1 VEKQTRKVFIISLD
15 GATFD
20 VLRPLISQGY
30 MPNLGRVLG
39 NSLSAELESVLPPVT
54 APAWTSFMTGKNP
67 NKHGIFDFTRFDT
80 TEYRWKLNNSQHIR
94 SKTIWQILSEK
105 GKQIVV
111 LNLPYLYPTYPV
123 NGVMVAGWDAPTTSS
138 FTYPDGLRKTIF
150 DLIPDYGSTLDLS
163 LWNYL
168 PAESEAEFCGFIGKI
183 TQSFE
188 QSARLA
194 SHFLRQEA
202 WDVFMVH
209 FQQTD
214 WIQHKLWGYIE
225 RACRDAGDKHPR
237 LERVRDCYRL
247 FDSHV
252 GRLWE
257 EVGKESVIKLVL
269 SDHGFGANRGTI
281 CPNYLLRKLGYFH
294 LQEQSESGVKSRIKQ
309 SRYSVVRRAYQKAAQ
324 VRESLRARR
333 VITTYKSWADMANER
348 IPRQAVMIDW
358 RRTKALLMGGSET
371 AFIYVN
377 LIDRGPQGCV
387 NPSDYEPLVAELVQA
402 FRELRDPR
410 TNERLFPKVAL
421 GREVYDAPGLDVL
434 VPDIVL
440 IPIEGYG
447 ISATFQEACVQETGE
462 EGSHRHNGVLLIEG
476 FGLKEK
482 IPDFQPN
489 LVDVAP
495 TILHML
501 GLAVPG
507 DMDGRV
513 WEEAF
518 DVSTPA
524 TYEAVDNS
532 LVHQVQDYTQDEAAL
547 IEERL
552 RGLGYVE

>member
-1 VEKQTRKVFIISLD
+1 MEKQTRKVFIISLD

-39 NSLSAELESVLPPVT
+39 NSLSADLESVLPPVT

-105 GKQIVV
+105 GKQVVV
-111 LNLPYLYPTYPV
+111 LNLPYLYPTYAI
-123 NGVMVAGWDAPTTSS
+123 NGVMVAGWDAPSTSS
-138 FTYPDGLRKTIF
+138 FTYPDGLRKEIF

-168 PAESEAEFCGFIGKI
+168 PAESEAEFSCFISKI

-194 SHFLRQEA
+194 SHFLSRES

-237 LERVRDCYRL
+237 LERVRECYRI

-257 EVGKESVIKLVL
+257 EAGEESVIKLVL
-269 SDHGFGANRGTI
+269 SDHGFGANLGTF

-294 LQEQSESGVKSRIKQ
+294 LQEQSESGLKRRIKN
-309 SRYSVVRRAYQKAAQ
+309 SRFSSVRSAYQKAAQ
-324 VRESLRARR
+324 LRDSLRARK
-333 VITTYKSWADMANER
+333 VITRYKSWADMANER
-348 IPRQAVMIDW
+348 IPRQAVTIDW
-358 RRTKALLMGGSET
+358 QRTKAVLMGGSET
-371 AFIYVN
+371 AFIYIN
-377 LIDRGPQGCV
+377 LVGRGPRGCV
-387 NPSDYEPLVAELVQA
+387 KPSEYEPLVAEIVQA
-402 FRELRDPR
+402 FRELRDPQ
-410 TNERLFPKVAL
+410 TGERLLTKVAR
-421 GREVYDAPGLDVL
+421 GREIYNAPGRGVL

-447 ISATFQEACVQETGE
+447 ISATFQDACIQETGE
-462 EGSHRHNGVLLIEG
+462 EGSHRHNGVLLMEG
-476 FGLKEK
+476 SGLKRE
-482 IPDFQPN
+482 ISGFEPN
-489 LVDVAP
+489 LVDLAP

-501 GLAVPG
+501 GVAIPE

-513 WEEAF
+513 WEEVF
-518 DVSTPA
+518 EISTSA

-532 LVHQVQDYTQDEAAL
+532 LVQQVQDYTQDEAEL